1 MSTTARNL
9 FTILIF
15 FLSVCKANAQM
26 AQPTIGSDG
35 KSSISADVPALD
47 DVNVFLLQ
55 SLAEQDENGVQICDS
70 EVGGDSTFIYP
81 NQLSLSG
88 PAKTGDLIH
97 FRTTDL
103 NGIPVFSSEI
113 FNQSSVTMLNLWS
126 VTCSACISEMP
137 ELARL
142 NREYKPKGGQ
152 VISLVYDAIEE
163 DQIQEAKEILED
175 LGLTIL
181 TILPNDDIY
190 RQLPTQFFPVTYF
203 IDKEGKIIG
212 APIIGAS
219 PAIYDAHMSKYLK
232 NNN

>member
-1 MSTTARNL
+1 MNTAARNL
-9 FTILIF
+9 FIILLF
-15 FLSVCKANAQM
+15 FLSVCNVDAQM
-26 AQPTIGSDG
+26 AQPNIVSGG
-35 KSSISADVPALD
+35 KSSITTDGPALD
-47 DVNVFLLQ
+47 EVNTFLLQ
-55 SLAEQDENGVQICDS
+55 SLAEKNENGVQICDS
-70 EVGGDSTFIYP
+70 EAGCDSTFIYP

-88 PAKTGDLIH
+88 PATAGDLIH
-97 FRTTDL
+97 FKTTDL

-113 FNQSSVTMLNLWS
+113 FNQSNVTMLNLWS

-152 VISLVYDAIEE
+152 VISLVYDAVEK
-163 DQIQEAKEILED
+163 DQIQEAKEIIEE
-175 LGLTIL
+175 LGLNIL

-190 RQLPTQFFPVTYF
+190 KQLPTQFFPVTYF

-219 PAIYDAHMSKYLK
+219 PSVYDTHMKKYL
-232 NNN
+232 N